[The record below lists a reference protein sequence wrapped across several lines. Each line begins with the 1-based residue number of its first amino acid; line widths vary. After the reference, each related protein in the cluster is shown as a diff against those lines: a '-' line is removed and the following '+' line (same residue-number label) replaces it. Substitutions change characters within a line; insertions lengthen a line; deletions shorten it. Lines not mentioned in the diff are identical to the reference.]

1 MAARI
6 AINAREIA
14 ELIRNQQLSILVG
27 SGVSCA
33 CGLPSWDTLIKEMKK
48 DLLKHCVKEKTKE
61 LRQFFAASDAT
72 KIAGLFKRDRGDVA
86 YTQFLRSQFRHCP
99 YRPSPILSMVS
110 KLPVATIFTTNFDK
124 LLETASRD
132 TPGSSDPIV
141 VIEPSQLPALTNG
154 ERKIIKIHGD
164 IDHPRSLVLTDEDYL
179 NYDDKY
185 ESMRLYFQGHMAFS
199 AMLLVGF
206 GLRDDNFDRIYTGA
220 RRVVQGLG
228 PRVIALMSGQNSY
241 DRDRWQRTGLTIN
254 DFDRYD
260 EIPEFLQKVIRYSN
274 GK

>member
-6 AINAREIA
+6 SINAREIA
-14 ELIRNQQLSILVG
+14 ELIRTQQLSVLVG

-33 CGLPSWDTLIKEMKK
+33 CGLPSWDTLIKAMKQ
-48 DLLKHCVKEKTKE
+48 DLLKHCAKEKVKD
-61 LRQFFAASDAT
+61 LRQFFRSSDAM
-72 KIAGLFKRDRGDVA
+72 KIAGLFKRDRGEVA
-86 YTQFLRSQFRHCP
+86 YAQFLRGKFRTCS
-99 YRPSPILSMVS
+99 YRSSPILSVVS
-110 KLPVATIFTTNFDK
+110 RLPISTVFTTNFDK
-124 LLETASRD
+124 LLETASR
-132 TPGSSDPIV
+132 TARGSTDPIV

-164 IDHPRSLVLTDEDYL
+164 IDHPKSLVLTDEDYL

-220 RRVVQGLG
+220 RRIVQGLG
-228 PRVIALMSGQNSY
+228 PRVIALMSGQNVF
-241 DRDRWQRTGLTIN
+241 DRERWQRNGLTIN
-254 DFDRYD
+254 DFDQYD
-260 EIPEFLQKVIRYSN
+260 EIPEFLQKVIKYSH